1 MSDNPHEGCAA
12 SFEHGEQ
19 VVDKVRA
26 MGFSEGAL
34 PMPMTITCHECQ
46 KDFEMETFESKCPH
60 CGMVY
65 GVTPCHA
72 GDPTNVMAAG
82 KDY

>member
-1 MSDNPHEGCAA
+1 MHDGCSGSFDNGQ
-12 SFEHGEQ
+12 Q
-19 VVDKVRA
+19 VVNKVRQ
-26 MGFSEGAL
+26 MGFSEGAM
-34 PMPMTITCHECQ
+34 PMPMDIECVDCG
-46 KDFEMETFESKCPH
+46 KTFSMETFESKCPD

-72 GDPTNVMAAG
+72 FDPANVMAAG